1 MGGEKDES
9 LDSGCG
15 KMSAWLKRSFSAL
28 NGSVP
33 GAASAT
39 IRILWVVVSLGIAMF
54 SIFYC
59 ASVSRY
65 WKLSND
71 SITYVL
77 GAQSLAA
84 GTGYLEAGHTI
95 FLYPP
100 GTSAML
106 AVGWLA
112 GRGSYWVL
120 NAEVVAFALGSMVI
134 CFLLLRSS
142 VGPLGASIVV
152 LMCLASLTL
161 FKWSTFL
168 LSDIFYLFFSLLALW
183 FYSRGE
189 AAGTGASVLAG
200 CAMRLIGVSLA
211 AALLIDALRRRPRRW
226 AVAAEMA
233 ASLGFV
239 ALWEWRNRRKGWS
252 HIGLMLENDPWVP
265 SHGRLSVAGFLSRFL
280 GNLRHFNLLENLLTN
295 SFAANAN
302 LIVKVTIG
310 ILLAVVCCIGF
321 FALWKWNNAVAI
333 YCILLSLIVAA
344 YHPWI
349 EVRWLLP
356 LLPLLFACLWLGVRS
371 IAERTGNWAYV
382 AFAIFA
388 VVYLVAGARF
398 ELARIP
404 LERATPFPGERVKL
418 EENYDLQKIA
428 IWWRQ
433 HSSAGDKF
441 AADHEGLLQVLTGR
455 AGAHSAESNEPG
467 VLEKALAR
475 DRASYVFVDMS
486 SDRDNAWAL
495 AAIEKS
501 SHFQLLADEPHARLY
516 HFTPPR

>member
-1 MGGEKDES
+1 MNASDKT
-9 LDSGCG
+9 
-15 KMSAWLKRSFSAL
+15 SAWIKRSFPAL
-28 NGSVP
+28 NGDRAD
-33 GAASAT
+33 AARAT
-39 IRILWVVVSLGIAMF
+39 IRILWVMVALGITMF

-71 SITYVL
+71 SVTYVL

-100 GTSAML
+100 GTSAMF

-112 GRGSYWVL
+112 GRGSYWAL
-120 NAEVVAFALGSMVI
+120 NAEVVAFTLGSMAI
-134 CFLLLRSS
+134 CFLLLRDSM
-142 VGPLGASIVV
+142 GPLGAATVV
-152 LMCLASLTL
+152 LMCLASITL
-161 FKWSTFL
+161 FTWSTFL
-168 LSDIFYLFFSLLALW
+168 LSDVFYLFFSLLALW
-183 FYSRGE
+183 LYSRGS
-189 AAGTGASVLAG
+189 ATGIGVSVLAA

-211 AALLIDALRRRPRRW
+211 GALLVDALRRRPRRW
-226 AVAAEMA
+226 TVAAEMA
-233 ASLGFV
+233 AAIGFV

-265 SHGRLSVAGFLSRFL
+265 SHGRLTAAGFLNRFL

-295 SFAANAN
+295 GLTANAN
-302 LIVKVTIG
+302 LIAKVAIG
-310 ILLAVVCCIGF
+310 ILLAVICGIGF
-321 FALWKWNNAVAI
+321 LALWKRNTAAAI

-371 IAERTGNWAYV
+371 IADRIGNWAVNWAGNWAYV

-388 VVYLVAGARF
+388 VVYLAAGARF

-404 LERATPFPGERVKL
+404 WERATPFPGERVKL

-433 HSSAGDKF
+433 HSSPDDKF
-441 AADHEGLLQVLTGR
+441 AADHQGLLQVVTGR
-455 AGAHSAESNEPG
+455 TGAHSVESNDPD
-467 VLEKALAR
+467 VLEKELVR
-475 DRASYVFVDMS
+475 ERAWYVFVDLS
-486 SDRDNAWAL
+486 SDRDTAWAL
-495 AAIEKS
+495 PAIEKS
-501 SHFQLLADEPHARLY
+501 ADFQLLADEPHARLY